1 MKQSTSIEFDQ
12 IAHRTSPSKSYQA
25 TNEFNTQS
33 ITSLTST
40 DSGIVSQG
48 TANDESISES
58 LAVNLSNINLDD
70 SNSSTAVQRGTP
82 KKLDKTFLAELE
94 KNIYKNQAAN
104 VNEFQAYGQKETTV
118 NQISA
123 VLQSKQY
130 ESTRNMNLNNFSPQK
145 LQNVPNDKNLMQSR
159 NNYEAF
165 VSKGTT
171 AAQGNSY
178 ERTINLSK
186 QSSNANDWPVSPNNA
201 NMNNIYGNSNVMTE
215 ESLSQLTEQNLQTIS
230 SISSSTHYQYNTT
243 GNMYSSVAGDLYGDI
258 YEQVA
263 DTPANIYSNYGAI
276 PRPKSNIN
284 QTNSCSAID
293 LSSTSRELSG
303 ALYDEVAN
311 DSLIPHRTAP
321 LPPPAQ
327 QTLSHQ
333 QIQRRLEKMAMQKQQ
348 ISALMKELGE
358 EASDAEAR
366 LALEAVNWD
375 HVAAVRHFKVERL
388 FR

>member
-12 IAHRTSPSKSYQA
+12 IAHRTSPSKNYQT
-25 TNEFNTQS
+25 TNDFNTQS

-40 DSGIVSQG
+40 DSGVVSQG
-48 TANDESISES
+48 TTNDESISES
-58 LAVNLSNINLDD
+58 LTVNLSNMNLDE
-70 SNSSTAVQRGTP
+70 SNSSTVGQHGTP

-94 KNIYKNQAAN
+94 KDIYKSHATN
-104 VNEFQAYGQKETTV
+104 VNDFQAYGHKETTV

-145 LQNVPNDKNLMQSR
+145 MQNVPNDKNLMQSR

-165 VSKGTT
+165 VSKG
-171 AAQGNSY
+171 NS
-178 ERTINLSK
+178 
-186 QSSNANDWPVSPNNA
+186 SSNANDWPVSPNNA
-201 NMNNIYGNSNVMTE
+201 NMNNIYGNTSVMPGSN
-215 ESLSQLTEQNLQTIS
+215 LTEQNLHTIS
-230 SISSSTHYQYNTT
+230 SISSSTSHYQYNTT
-243 GNMYSSVAGDLYGDI
+243 ANMYSSVAGDLYGSVTGDI

-263 DTPANIYSNYGAI
+263 ETPVNIYSNYGAI

-284 QTNSCSAID
+284 QTNSFSAID
-293 LSSTSRELSG
+293 LSNTSRELSG
-303 ALYDEVAN
+303 ALYDEVAHDAV
-311 DSLIPHRTAP
+311 DSLIPHRVAP
-321 LPPPAQ
+321 LPPPGQ

-348 ISALMKELGE
+348 IAALMKELGE

-375 HVAAVRHFKVERL
+375 HVAAVRHFKIERL

>member
-1 MKQSTSIEFDQ
+1 MKQSTSIDFDQ
-12 IAHRTSPSKSYQA
+12 IAHRTSPSKNYQT
-25 TNEFNTQS
+25 TNDFNTQS

-40 DSGIVSQG
+40 DSGVVSQG

-58 LAVNLSNINLDD
+58 LTVNLSNMNLED
-70 SNSSTAVQRGTP
+70 SNSSTAGQHGTP

-94 KNIYKNQAAN
+94 KDIYKNQATN
-104 VNEFQAYGQKETTV
+104 VNDFQAYGHKQATV

-130 ESTRNMNLNNFSPQK
+130 ELTSNMNLNNFSPQK
-145 LQNVPNDKNLMQSR
+145 NVPNDKNLMQSR

-165 VSKGTT
+165 MSKGNISKNLT
-171 AAQGNSY
+171 QQNNSN
-178 ERTINLSK
+178 I
-186 QSSNANDWPVSPNNA
+186 
-201 NMNNIYGNSNVMTE
+201 NIYGNSVTGSM
-215 ESLSQLTEQNLQTIS
+215 SQLTEQNLHTISTIS
-230 SISSSTHYQYNTT
+230 STTTHYQYDTT
-243 GNMYSSVAGDLYGDI
+243 GNMYSSVAGDLYGSVAGDI

-263 DTPANIYSNYGAI
+263 ETPANIYSNYGAI

-284 QTNSCSAID
+284 QTSSLSAID
-293 LSSTSRELSG
+293 LSNTSRELCG
-303 ALYDEVAN
+303 ALYDEVAHDSV
-311 DSLIPHRTAP
+311 DSLVPHRVAP
-321 LPPPAQ
+321 LPPPGQ

-348 ISALMKELGE
+348 VAALMQELGE

-366 LALEAVNWD
+366 VALEAVNWD
-375 HVAAVRHFKVERL
+375 HVSAVRHFKVDRL